1 MNRTEGFEK
10 FNEKYG
16 PDHDIFERM
25 DNMKEKMEKK
35 TKADVKEAVA
45 KSKMAQ
51 HKVD

>member
-25 DNMKEKMEKK
+25 DNMNDPINEKYNMY
-35 TKADVKEAVA
+35 KARYYERYWDT
-45 KSKMAQ
+45 
-51 HKVD
+51 